1 MSGKELVELR
11 MEINE
16 IDEKIIELFKMRM
29 QVVKEIANYKIAN
42 NMQVLDESR
51 EEFIVKKHTDNVN
64 YPELKNEIGE
74 FIRCMLKI
82 SRDAQEEVISSYR
95 R

>member
-74 FIRCMLKI
+74 FIRCLLKI
-82 SRDAQEEVISSYR
+82 SRDAQEDVISSYR

>member
-1 MSGKELVELR
+1 MSGKELVDLR

-42 NMQVLDESR
+42 NLQVLDESR
-51 EEFIVKKHTDNVN
+51 EEFIIKKHTDNVN
-64 YPELKNEIGE
+64 DPELKNEIGE
-74 FIRCMLKI
+74 FIRCLLKI
-82 SRDAQEEVISSYR
+82 SRDVQEEVISSYR